1 MPRVHTKKARKD
13 YPSEGIKKGDTYFS
27 WSFRYGGKHKSL
39 TPPRPSQL
47 TQSKMSAAL
56 AAAEGLE
63 DSIKSATTPQDLVD
77 ALNQAAEEIKAVAED
92 YEDSLGNMP
101 TQEGEIAEAMQEK
114 IDGLTEWGDQLESDA
129 SDVEAIDGFEEFD
142 SYNAERQGEL
152 MTEAREIAEQNTSCP
167 F

>member
-13 YPSEGIKKGDTYFS
+13 YPNAGIKKGDTYFS
-27 WSFRYGGKHKSL
+27 WSFRYGGKYKSL

-56 AAAEGLE
+56 AAAESLE

-77 ALNQAAEEIKAVAED
+77 ALNQAAEEIKAVADE

-101 TQEGEIAEAMQEK
+101 TQEGGVAEAMQEK
-114 IDGLTEWGDQLESDA
+114 IDGLTEWGDALESDA
-129 SDVEAIDGFEEFD
+129 GEVEGIEDFEEFD
-142 SYNAERQGEL
+142 SLTKSRQDEI
-152 MTEAREIAEQNTSCP
+152 MDEARQLAEQNISCP

>member
-1 MPRVHTKKARKD
+1 MPRVHEKKARKN
-13 YPSEGIKKGDTYFS
+13 YPDAGIKKGDTYYS
-27 WSFRYGGKHKSL
+27 WSFRYGGKYKSL

-47 TQSKMSAAL
+47 TQSKMSGAL

-77 ALNQAAEEIKAVAED
+77 ALNQAAEEIKAVAEE

-101 TQEGEIAEAMQEK
+101 TQEGGVAEAMQEK
-114 IDGLTEWGDQLESDA
+114 IDGLTEWGDALESDA
-129 SDVEAIDGFEEFD
+129 GDVESIDGFEEFD

>member
-13 YPSEGIKKGDTYFS
+13 YPNAGIKKGDTYFS

-56 AAAEGLE
+56 AAGETLE
-63 DSIKSATTPQDLVD
+63 DSIKSATTLQDLVD
-77 ALNQAAEEIKAVAED
+77 ALNQAAEEIKAVAEE

-101 TQEGEIAEAMQEK
+101 TQEGGVAEAMQEK
-114 IDGLTEWGDQLESDA
+114 IDGLTEWADSLESDA
-129 SDVEAIDGFEEFD
+129 GDVEGIEDFDEFETV
-142 SYNAERQGEL
+142 SAERKEE
-152 MTEAREIAEQNTSCP
+152 MMEEAWSIAEQNTSCP